1 MTTRLRSASI
11 LQNHKSDGMSFLDRA
26 RREKQI
32 PEHDIIDEAFS
43 SSSTSKQF
51 TVFSLPVGALFRPSP
66 VKLKNLKSK
75 NYLGSARLVAATEV
89 TDAFTGFSGV
99 GVKRDRA
106 NTDPSSTTSSSRDEE
121 NEFSSSVQP
130 LSLNKSRLPPVPN
143 NQINPLRTQKSVP
156 DLRKRAGSTSA
167 TNQHQRTPS
176 KPQQLPRLDTMNVP
190 RSVVQPTNI
199 AGARSANP
207 NKGSVGGGAA
217 VQAMLNGLPTPPD
230 SPPRNYGMQYK
241 DPVRKRVSSMT
252 QLDYAQPTG
261 TGKNNSRETRL
272 MEELIDGY
280 SERGDAME
288 ISPYPAGQ
296 RNKNGGTGYNPGY
309 PSPNV
314 ETMPKQR
321 KNSAPNILLDMHQAP
336 QGQSPARV
344 ADWAAQQKA
353 NRSPQND
360 LLRPYQFPPAAN
372 SSTSSRNMN
381 NNNNNNGNGN
391 MDTLRGGTLRLRRQN
406 TKASTGSRQMSGSDY
421 DEMMSARTLDMVS
434 FRLKLHFEDE
444 IRGMVSFFSSLS
456 SVIAFRR

>member
-1 MTTRLRSASI
+1 M
-11 LQNHKSDGMSFLDRA
+11 QKHKSDGMSFLDRA

-43 SSSTSKQF
+43 SSSSKQF

-66 VKLKNLKSK
+66 LKLKNLKSK
-75 NYLGSARLVAATEV
+75 NYLGSAKLVVATEV
-89 TDAFTGFSGV
+89 ADAFTGFSGV

-106 NTDPSSTTSSSRDEE
+106 NTDPSSTTSSSRDDE
-121 NEFSSSVQP
+121 NEAFSSVQP
-130 LSLNKSRLPPVPN
+130 LSLNISRLPPVPN

-167 TNQHQRTPS
+167 TATQHQRTPS

-190 RSVVQPTNI
+190 RSVVQPTNN
-199 AGARSANP
+199 AGARSANA

-230 SPPRNYGMQYK
+230 SPPRNHGMQYK
-241 DPVRKRVSSMT
+241 DPARKRVSSMT

-261 TGKNNSRETRL
+261 TGKNNSRETKL

-288 ISPYPAGQ
+288 ISPYPGGQ
-296 RNKNGGTGYNPGY
+296 QNKKGGTGYNPGY

-360 LLRPYQFPPAAN
+360 LLRPYQFPPSAN
-372 SSTSSRNMN
+372 SSTSGRNINMN
-381 NNNNNNGNGN
+381 NNNGNGNGN

-421 DEMMSARTLDMVS
+421 DEIMSARTLDMVS

-444 IRGMVSFFSSLS
+444 IRGMVRSSLFS
-456 SVIAFRR
+456 LLRALFLFGR